1 MHDAAHRVG
10 LSSNVTIMFGHV
22 ERPVHWARHLLRAR
36 EQQSRSGG
44 FTELVPLPFVPMEAP
59 IYLAGRA
66 RRGPTFGEALLLH
79 AVARLA
85 LHPLITN
92 VQASWVKLGPDG
104 VRQALAAGVNDL
116 GGTLMNE
123 SISRAAGSEWGQ
135 ELPPER
141 MEALIRS
148 AGRAPRQRTTTY
160 GTPPEEQVRR
170 SFGAPPLAEPVNP
183 PVRDAG
189 LRRPAKLLRPA
200 ALAT

>member
-1 MHDAAHRVG
+1 
-10 LSSNVTIMFGHV
+10 
-22 ERPVHWARHLLRAR
+22 VHWARHLLRAR
-36 EQQSRSGG
+36 DQQARTGG

-59 IYLAGRA
+59 LFLQGRA

-135 ELPPER
+135 ELPPEA

-148 AGRAPRQRTTTY
+148 AGRVPRQRTTTY
-160 GTPPEEQVRR
+160 GTPPKEQVRR
-170 SFGAPPLAEPVNP
+170 SFGAEPLAEALNP

-189 LRRPAKLLRPA
+189 LRRPERLLRPA
-200 ALAT
+200 ALGV

>member
-1 MHDAAHRVG
+1 
-10 LSSNVTIMFGHV
+10 V

-36 EQQSRSGG
+36 EQQARSGG

-59 IYLAGRA
+59 IYLQGRA

-85 LHPLITN
+85 LHGSIAN
-92 VQASWVKLGPDG
+92 IQASWVKLGPDG

-135 ELPPER
+135 EMPPEA
-141 MEALIRS
+141 MEELIRT
-148 AGRAPRQRTTTY
+148 AGRVPRQRTTTY
-160 GTPPEEQVRR
+160 GTPTEEQVRR
-170 SFGAPPLAEPVNP
+170 SFGAAPLAEPLNP

-189 LRRPAKLLRPA
+189 LRRPARLLRPA
-200 ALAT
+200 ALAG